1 MSANTKVYHFST
13 SVEWTKEHQGL
24 AHAPGK
30 PSIPVAC
37 PPVFCKGSPSDM
49 WSPEEFFVSSYEVCV
64 LLSFISQAKRNR
76 VIFTSYT
83 SEAKGKI
90 EFVNSELMFSEITLK
105 IHIEVPEDQDIAAV
119 KKALADS
126 KQRCLI
132 SASMKTAVKIEAEIV
147 NVQPAA

>member
-1 MSANTKVYHFST
+1 MSANTKVLYFPT
-13 SVEWTKEHQGL
+13 SLEWTKEHQGL

-30 PSIPVAC
+30 PGIPVAC
-37 PPVFCKGSPSDM
+37 PPVFCKGSPGDM

-76 VIFTSYT
+76 VRFTSYT
-83 SEAKGKI
+83 SEANGKI
-90 EFVNSELMFSEITLK
+90 EFVDKELMFSQITLK
-105 IHIEVPEDQDIAAV
+105 IRIEVPQDQNTEDV

-132 SASMKTAVKIEAEIV
+132 SASMKTEVKIEAEV
-147 NVQPAA
+147 VAR

>member
-1 MSANTKVYHFST
+1 MSANTKVFCFPT
-13 SVEWTKEHQGL
+13 SLEWTKEHQGL

-37 PPVFCKGSPSDM
+37 PPVFCKGGPSDM

-76 VIFTSYT
+76 VRFTSYM

-90 EFVNSELMFSEITLK
+90 EFVNKTLMFSEITLK
-105 IHIEVPEDQDIAAV
+105 IWIEVPKDQDVAAV
-119 KKALADS
+119 RKALADS

-132 SASMKTAVKIEAEIV
+132 SASMKTEVKIEAKIV
-147 NVQPAA
+147 SR

>member
-1 MSANTKVYHFST
+1 MSANTKVFYFPT
-13 SVEWTKEHQGL
+13 SLEWTKEHQGL

-30 PSIPVAC
+30 PGIPVAC
-37 PPVFCKGSPSDM
+37 PPVFCKGSPSDV

-76 VIFTSYT
+76 VRFTSYT

-90 EFVNSELMFSEITLK
+90 EFVDKELMFSQITLDVT
-105 IHIEVPEDQDIAAV
+105 IEVPKDQNVEDV
-119 KKALADS
+119 RKALADS

-132 SASMKTAVKIEAEIV
+132 SASMKTEVKIAAEIV
-147 NVQPAA
+147 GR